1 MKRGKED
8 LMKLDDFMYE
18 TQPYFAERG
27 SELGE
32 FDVHRRG
39 RRNFE
44 GQQYE
49 KVWKTVYKRNNKLLK
64 DVNYVLGLCE
74 ESHAKPV
81 ATKKGNLRILG
92 KERGS
97 YRKPAISFNSAHGK
111 ERKFEQTSW
120 W

>member
-8 LMKLDDFMYE
+8 LMKLDDFMFE

-44 GQQYE
+44 GEQYE
-49 KVWKTVYKRNNKLLK
+49 KV
-64 DVNYVLGLCE
+64 
-74 ESHAKPV
+74 
-81 ATKKGNLRILG
+81 
-92 KERGS
+92 
-97 YRKPAISFNSAHGK
+97 
-111 ERKFEQTSW
+111 
-120 W
+120 